1 MEPLRDGPEREGEA
15 PAEPTLPMR
24 ADLDHRWLGGSL
36 ALPGRAAFSGEAG
49 GHLVDRREFLGRS
62 LAGCSF
68 LSALGWSLAN
78 AAAPPSRQRS
88 LILLW
93 MSGGPSQ
100 LETFD
105 PHEGKAIAGGT
116 RSIGTAAKGLRL
128 AAGMERLAEQ
138 MRHVSLVRSM
148 MSKEGDHERGAYAM
162 RNGNR
167 PDPTVI
173 HPSIGAIL
181 CHELPVA
188 GVDIPR
194 HVSIM
199 PDRWSGRGGYL
210 GDKLDAFRTG
220 DPRNP
225 VPDTVSP
232 VDAARDGRR
241 LAYLGIAEKAF
252 ARGRAARVAATGHR
266 GTVARARTMMS
277 SEQLK
282 AFDVSSEP
290 LALRRSYGDTPFG
303 RGCLAARRLTEA
315 GVRCVEVTLG
325 NWDTHAD
332 NHRLC
337 RGLAGVL
344 DPAFAALIADLRQ
357 RGTLDRTMV
366 LCAGEFGRT
375 PRINPLGGRD
385 HWPTGFSVALAGGG
399 IRGGLAVGETDPEGG
414 ARPSKP
420 VWVENLHATLLTAA
434 GIDSAKQNTSK
445 TGRTLPYSQGS
456 PIRALLA

>member
-1 MEPLRDGPEREGEA
+1 MEPLRHGV
-15 PAEPTLPMR
+15 T
-24 ADLDHRWLGGSL
+24 
-36 ALPGRAAFSGEAG
+36 
-49 GHLVDRREFLGRS
+49 RREFLGRT
-62 LAGCSF
+62 LAGSAF
-68 LSALGWSLAN
+68 LSALGWQLAN
-78 AAAPPSRQRS
+78 AAAPPARQRS

-105 PHEGKAIAGGT
+105 PHEGKDIAGGT
-116 RSIGTAAKGLRL
+116 RSIKTASGARL
-128 AAGMERLAEQ
+128 AAGLERLADQ
-138 MRHVSLVRSM
+138 MAHVSLVRSM
-148 MSKEGDHERGAYAM
+148 MSKEGDHERGAYTV
-162 RNGNR
+162 RTGNR

-199 PDRWSGRGGYL
+199 PDRWSGRGGHL
-210 GDKLDAFRTG
+210 GDQYDSFRTG
-220 DPRNP
+220 DPRLP
-225 VPDTVSP
+225 VPDTVSHGGP
-232 VDAARDGRR
+232 RDGKR
-241 LAYLGIAEKAF
+241 LELLNVAEKAF
-252 ARGRAARVAATGHR
+252 AKGRGKRVEATGHR
-266 GTVARARTMMS
+266 DTMARARTMMS

-282 AFDVSSEP
+282 AFDVSREP
-290 LALRRSYGDTPFG
+290 LAVQCRYGDTPFG

-337 RGLAGVL
+337 RNLVDIL
-344 DPAFAALIADLRQ
+344 DPAFAALVADLRE

-366 LCAGEFGRT
+366 VCAGEFGRT
-375 PRINPLGGRD
+375 PKINPFAGRD

-399 IRGGLAVGETDPEGG
+399 LRGGAVVGETDPEGG
-414 ARPSKP
+414 PKP
-420 VWVENLHATLLTAA
+420 KDPVTVESLHATLL
-434 GIDSAKQNTSK
+434 
-445 TGRTLPYSQGS
+445 
-456 PIRALLA
+456 